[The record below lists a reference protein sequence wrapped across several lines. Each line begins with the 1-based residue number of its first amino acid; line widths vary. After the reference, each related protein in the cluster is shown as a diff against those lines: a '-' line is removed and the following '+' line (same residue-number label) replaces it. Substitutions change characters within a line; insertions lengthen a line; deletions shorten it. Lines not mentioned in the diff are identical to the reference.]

1 MAYFMYDFW
10 RKNFVKWKNRFAIVF
25 TMFLIDYFI
34 MEWITIRIEIEILKQ
49 PRRKPQTAHL
59 SLLHGSIL

>member
-1 MAYFMYDFW
+1 MKKAFYNYF
-10 RKNFVKWKNRFAIVF
+10 KEI
-25 TMFLIDYFI
+25 FLDHFI

-59 SLLHGSIL
+59 SMLHGSI